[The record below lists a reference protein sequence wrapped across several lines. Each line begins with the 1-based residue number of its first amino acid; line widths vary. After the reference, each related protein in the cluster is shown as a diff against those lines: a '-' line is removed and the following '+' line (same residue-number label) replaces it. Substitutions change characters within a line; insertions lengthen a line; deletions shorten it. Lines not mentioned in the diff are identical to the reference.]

1 MWYIFE
7 NMVGGGFLQRAL
19 SVKPLLKTLLFF

>member
-19 SVKPLLKTLLFF
+19 SGKAVT